1 MTNPDKP
8 KLTLADVAEPTAAI
22 TALKTI
28 VAGIIAMRA
37 LGPVHG
43 RQKKGVTIMVG
54 DQILPFD
61 DADVRALD
69 EVAQTLT
76 GSTGEL
82 LEAFDAGTPEGRG
95 RIAATLLALALDTA
109 SEADCLVYFT
119 TLGTV
124 IPGLTPQA
132 APGSKPL
139 MVQYVADVMC
149 GIRKATKDMGRQD

>member
-1 MTNPDKP
+1 MTTPDKP
-8 KLTLADVAEPTAAI
+8 KLTLADVAEPSAAI

-43 RQKKGVTIMVG
+43 RQKKGQTIMVG

-69 EVAQTLT
+69 EVAKTLT
-76 GSTGEL
+76 SSTGEL

-95 RIAATLLALALDTA
+95 RIAATLLALYLFARFTA
-109 SEADCLVYFT
+109 TRPWIDLFEL
-119 TLGTV
+119 
-124 IPGLTPQA
+124 PP
-132 APGSKPL
+132 PH
-139 MVQYVADVMC
+139 
-149 GIRKATKDMGRQD
+149 